1 MNAKISKTVFP
12 AAVLSALA
20 LIGGSASVSAGTMEA
35 LRAQV
40 PLAGFSAASL
50 ARSASGIPAVPAPVR
65 GAAEKKASALPNF
78 ARVSDALYRSGQPT
92 RAGMD
97 QLRSSGIKTILKL
110 NDNSPAE
117 SQWASDDGVTLVPML
132 MSTQQSPSY
141 GQIDQALAVINDPS
155 KQPVLVHCKLGHDR
169 TGAVVAAYRV
179 TVQGWSVDQAASEAL
194 RFGYSDP
201 HFENIAAYLQGYV
214 AHAQQRAASAGRSR
228 RQANL
233 FVLTSPE
240 GDR

>member
-1 MNAKISKTVFP
+1 MKISK
-12 AAVLSALA
+12 AAVTVLLSALVPM
-20 LIGGSASVSAGTMEA
+20 GGPASVSAGTMEA
-35 LRAQV
+35 LRAQG
-40 PLAGFSAASL
+40 PLAGFSAALL
-50 ARSASGIPAVPAPVR
+50 ARSGAVAVPLVPAP
-65 GAAEKKASALPNF
+65 APASAPAEKKASSLPNF

-97 QLRSSGIKTILKL
+97 QLRSYGVKTILKL

-141 GQIDQALAVINDPS
+141 DQMDQALAVINDPS

-179 TVQGWSVDQAASEAL
+179 TVQGWSVDKAAAEAL
-194 RFGYSDP
+194 QFGYSDP
-201 HFENIAAYLQGYV
+201 HFQNITTYLQGYV
-214 AHAQQRAASAGRSR
+214 AHAQQRAAAAGQVR
-228 RQANL
+228 R
-233 FVLTSPE
+233 
-240 GDR
+240 